1 MSRQGPLEMKIILIF
16 TECEERDA
24 GGPGRGQVLLRS
36 LVFRELSATR
46 SPPLPTCPLLAE
58 EGGSPVTFL
67 PQS

>member
-24 GGPGRGQVLLRS
+24 GGPGRGQLAPEPGVP
-36 LVFRELSATR
+36 ELSATHT
-46 SPPLPTCPLLAE
+46 PPLPTCLLLAE
-58 EGGSPVTFL
+58 EGRSPVTFL